1 MKNIKKIR
9 VFSIPTCPFCVVLKN
24 YLKENGFE
32 FEEIDISKETAKRE
46 ELIKKTGLATLPV
59 VEING
64 QLIVGFD
71 KKKIDEILKIKK

>member
-1 MKNIKKIR
+1 MIIKIY
-9 VFSIPTCPFCVVLKN
+9 STPTCPFCYVLKN

-59 VEING
+59 IEIDG
-64 QLIVGFD
+64 QLIIGFD
-71 KKKIDEILKIKK
+71 KKKIDEALGIKK

>member
-1 MKNIKKIR
+1 MSRIKIY
-9 VFSIPTCPFCVVLKN
+9 SSPTCPFCYVLKN
-24 YLKENGFE
+24 YLKEKGFE

-71 KKKIDEILKIKK
+71 KKKIDEVLKIKK

>member
-1 MKNIKKIR
+1 MSRIKIY
-9 VFSIPTCPFCVVLKN
+9 SSPTCPFCYVLKN
-24 YLKENGFE
+24 YLKEKGFE
-32 FEEIDISKETAKRE
+32 FEETDISKETAKRE

-71 KKKIDEILKIKK
+71 KKKIDEVLKIKK

>member
-1 MKNIKKIR
+1 MIIKIY
-9 VFSIPTCPFCVVLKN
+9 STPTCPFCYVLKN

-59 VEING
+59 VEIDG
-64 QLIVGFD
+64 QLIIGFD
-71 KKKIDEILKIKK
+71 KKKIDNLLKINK

>member
-1 MKNIKKIR
+1 MKIKI
-9 VFSIPTCPFCVVLKN
+9 FSTPTCPYCYVLKN

>member
-1 MKNIKKIR
+1 MSRIKIY
-9 VFSIPTCPFCVVLKN
+9 SSPTCPFCYVLKN
-24 YLKENGFE
+24 YLKEKGFE

>member
-1 MKNIKKIR
+1 MKIKI
-9 VFSIPTCPFCVVLKN
+9 FSTPTCPYCYVLKN

-46 ELIKKTGLATLPV
+46 KLIKKTGLATLPV
-59 VEING
+59 VEIDN

-71 KKKIDEILKIKK
+71 KKKIDEVLKIKK

>member
-1 MKNIKKIR
+1 MIIKIY
-9 VFSIPTCPFCVVLKN
+9 STPTCPFCYVLKN
-24 YLKENGFE
+24 YLKEKGFE

>member
-1 MKNIKKIR
+1 MIIKIY
-9 VFSIPTCPFCVVLKN
+9 SSPTCPYCYILKN
-24 YLKENGFE
+24 YLKEKGFE

>member
-1 MKNIKKIR
+1 MKIKI
-9 VFSIPTCPFCVVLKN
+9 FSTPTCPYCHVLKN

>member
-1 MKNIKKIR
+1 MSRIKIY
-9 VFSIPTCPFCVVLKN
+9 SSPTCPFCYVLKN
-24 YLKENGFE
+24 YLKEKGFE

-46 ELIKKTGLATLPV
+46 KLIKKTGLATLPV
-59 VEING
+59 VEIDN

>member
-1 MKNIKKIR
+1 MIIKIY
-9 VFSIPTCPFCVVLKN
+9 STPTCPFCYVLKN

>member
-1 MKNIKKIR
+1 MSRIKIY
-9 VFSIPTCPFCVVLKN
+9 SSPTRPFCYVLKN
-24 YLKENGFE
+24 YLKEKGFE

>member
-1 MKNIKKIR
+1 MKIKI
-9 VFSIPTCPFCVVLKN
+9 FSTPTCPYCYVLKN

-59 VEING
+59 VEIDG
-64 QLIVGFD
+64 QLIIGFD
-71 KKKIDEILKIKK
+71 KKKIDNLLKINK